1 MGVPDLYTKQDAF
14 TDPGAFADLYR
25 NLSTSPGELRDIVSR
40 SIIHVAWAAQY
51 GVPPHIPLPR
61 ETLPA
66 SERLKLIGSLGE
78 RKQQRSFGTCRDYAL
93 MLTSMLRHQ
102 SIPARVRCGFAA
114 YFTPGPFEDHWICEY
129 RSTADDRWIRADAQ
143 LDQFH
148 RDHLRIHF
156 DTADLPADVFLTA
169 GEAWRRA
176 RSSRA
181 DAAAFGQG
189 NARGLWFL
197 RVNVYRDL
205 LALTNRYTSAW
216 DTWRNATDG
225 SKILDPSALAAVD
238 SAAALIGDFEAGA
251 AGLASLTAIA
261 AKHELPPWQS

>member
-25 NLSTSPGELRDIVSR
+25 N
-40 SIIHVAWAAQY
+40 
-51 GVPPHIPLPR
+51 
-61 ETLPA
+61 
-66 SERLKLIGSLGE
+66 
-78 RKQQRSFGTCRDYAL
+78 
-93 MLTSMLRHQ
+93 
-102 SIPARVRCGFAA
+102 
-114 YFTPGPFEDHWICEY
+114 
-129 RSTADDRWIRADAQ
+129 
-143 LDQFH
+143 
-148 RDHLRIHF
+148 
-156 DTADLPADVFLTA
+156 
-169 GEAWRRA
+169 
-176 RSSRA
+176 RA

-197 RVNVYRDL
+197 RVNIYRDL

-225 SKILDPSALAAVD
+225 SKVLDPSALAAAD
-238 SAAALIGDFEAGA
+238 SVAAMIGDFEVGA